1 LIYDNF
7 LNPNI
12 LQDSNKVGLFQD
24 SKRRRL
30 RNCTKRLLQIAWQR
44 HKAACSRES
53 QRQPFWKIY
62 EAELVLSVWNAVK
75 RNGCDINLQGGPGGS
90 FAEFLA
96 RVESFSHPGKS
107 SRFKKH
113 QPVRDAGDP
122 EPTESFVTAKILAD
136 EEDWELNAE
145 RSELFRSCLLLVQ
158 HEELLSDSPA
168 VDDGP
173 PPPAAGIESH
183 VRILL

>member
-1 LIYDNF
+1 M
-7 LNPNI
+7 
-12 LQDSNKVGLFQD
+12 
-24 SKRRRL
+24 
-30 RNCTKRLLQIAWQR
+30 
-44 HKAACSRES
+44 
-53 QRQPFWKIY
+53 
-62 EAELVLSVWNAVK
+62 
-75 RNGCDINLQGGPGGS
+75 
-90 FAEFLA
+90 
-96 RVESFSHPGKS
+96 
-107 SRFKKH
+107 FKKH